1 MTTATTIIILKVGLI
16 IKGQIKYLVNWDHFL
31 QLFFLNSESC
41 RTIRTGQ
48 KSTFMKGVQMVS
60 ADFQLFY
67 FLTNIIPD
75 YKVSF
80 VFILTCFNLLVNF
93 DVHGFYDLC
102 LFHWQYEKTIY
113 EVYNVEGAVDTLIE
127 LMQIYREKGTIFNSV
142 CMLLG
147 ILGMLDKCRMVNTCL
162 ILEILT

>member
-1 MTTATTIIILKVGLI
+1 
-16 IKGQIKYLVNWDHFL
+16 
-31 QLFFLNSESC
+31 
-41 RTIRTGQ
+41 
-48 KSTFMKGVQMVS
+48 
-60 ADFQLFY
+60 
-67 FLTNIIPD
+67 
-75 YKVSF
+75 
-80 VFILTCFNLLVNF
+80 LVNF
-93 DVHGFYDLC
+93 DVNGFYDLC

-127 LMQIYREKGTIFNSV
+127 LMQIYREKGAIFNSV